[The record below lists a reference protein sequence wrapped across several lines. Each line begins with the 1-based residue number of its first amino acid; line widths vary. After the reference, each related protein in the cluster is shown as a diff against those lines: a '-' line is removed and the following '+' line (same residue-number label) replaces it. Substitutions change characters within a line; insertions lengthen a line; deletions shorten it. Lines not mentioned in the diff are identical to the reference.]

1 MPRLRSECLRAAETI
16 VGEPIKM
23 KQTDFEELIDSVREA
38 GRILRGEAAPSR
50 EFQLTAEDLL
60 GAGTAG
66 PSPEPQ
72 KNE

>member
-1 MPRLRSECLRAAETI
+1 
-16 VGEPIKM
+16 M

-60 GAGTAG
+60 GAGTAA